1 MAHEYRLTVDWH
13 DEPGTVDY
21 RSYTRDHVVSAE
33 GKPPLDGSSD
43 RAFRGS
49 PERWNPEELLV
60 AALSQCH
67 LLSFLHAAADAGVV
81 VTAYT
86 DHPVGRMTKDDDGG
100 WSFASVVLHP
110 EVRVTVPE
118 ARGVTVPEARGV
130 TAPDADLEPL
140 HHRAH
145 EACFIARSVAFPVT
159 VEPGETPR

>member
-1 MAHEYRLTVDWH
+1 MAHEYRLTVAWQD
-13 DEPGTVDY
+13 DPGTVDY

-43 RAFRGS
+43 RAFRGN
-49 PERWNPEELLV
+49 PARWNPEELLV

-81 VTAYT
+81 VTSYT

-110 EVRVTVPE
+110 EVRVT
-118 ARGVTVPEARGV
+118 
-130 TAPDADLEPL
+130 APDADSRGAAPPGARGLL
-140 HHRAH
+140 HRAVG
-145 EACFIARSVAFPVT
+145 RV
-159 VEPGETPR
+159 PGDGRPGGRKSLVRGLTG

>member
-13 DEPGTVDY
+13 DDPGTVDY
-21 RSYTRDHVVSAE
+21 RSYTRDHVVSAA

-49 PERWNPEELLV
+49 AARWNPEELLV

-110 EVRVTVPE
+110 EVRVT
-118 ARGVTVPEARGV
+118 
-130 TAPDADLEPL
+130 APDADLEAL

-159 VEPGETPR
+159 VEPGTTPR

>member
-1 MAHEYRLTVDWH
+1 VAHEYRVSVAWRD
-13 DEPGTVDY
+13 DPGTVDY
-21 RSYTRDHVVSAE
+21 RSYTRDHVVSAD
-33 GKPPLDGSSD
+33 GKPSLDGSAD

-67 LLSFLHAAADAGVV
+67 LLSFLHVAADAGVV

-100 WSFASVVLHP
+100 WSISSVVLHP
-110 EVRVTVPE
+110 EITVAGE
-118 ARGVTVPEARGV
+118 AG
-130 TAPDADLEPL
+130 DLTTL
-140 HHRAH
+140 HHAAH

-159 VEPGETPR
+159 VEPSEG

>member
-13 DEPGTVDY
+13 DDPGTVDY

-33 GKPPLDGSSD
+33 GKPGLAGSSD

-49 PERWNPEELLV
+49 ADRWNPEELLV

-81 VTAYT
+81 VTGYT

-100 WSFASVVLHP
+100 WSFTSVVLHP
-110 EVRVTVPE
+110 EVTVVGS
-118 ARGVTVPEARGV
+118 A
-130 TAPDADLEPL
+130 DADLTAL
-140 HHRAH
+140 HHTAH

-159 VEPGETPR
+159 VGPEADDPR

>member
-1 MAHEYRLTVDWH
+1 VAHEYRLTVAWQD
-13 DEPGTVDY
+13 DPGTVDY

-33 GKPPLDGSSD
+33 GKPPFDGSSD
-43 RAFRGS
+43 RAFRGN
-49 PERWNPEELLV
+49 PARWNPEELLV

-81 VTAYT
+81 VTSYT

-110 EVRVTVPE
+110 EVRVT
-118 ARGVTVPEARGV
+118 
-130 TAPDADLEPL
+130 APDADLAAL

-159 VEPGETPR
+159 VDPGVGNPW